1 MEELVKIKILN
12 EENFDIS
19 KTYVLV
25 EEEEYQR
32 IAALAALQ
40 NILEN

>member
-25 EEEEYQR
+25 EEEEY
-32 IAALAALQ
+32 
-40 NILEN
+40 